1 MPLVIHLPRAKG
13 VAPLAKRISDPMD
26 LTDVAPTLLDAL
38 GLKAPYPMHGESL
51 LPRAIADVPLRTPE
65 AFTET
70 RLPYAR
76 LQALRRGD
84 EVVLLD
90 HLIGTVK
97 SYDLATDPA
106 QQDPTFGDLE
116 AANSMAKWIDLHL
129 ALPTTLGH

>member
-1 MPLVIHLPRAKG
+1 M
-13 VAPLAKRISDPMD
+13 
-26 LTDVAPTLLDAL
+26 APTLLDAL

-76 LQALRRGD
+76 LQALRRGN

-129 ALPTTLGH
+129 ALPTTLGQ